1 MKKLFLTS
9 GIILCMACPAFAA
22 TDITPAGTGADC
34 TYTYLDSYTG
44 PVNYEAK
51 WTAVNY
57 AINFAKGQAG
67 SHTDANY
74 ITGSTASVSPVTFDD
89 TSITLTSNGFS
100 ARGYHFDHW
109 SSPVNLETGAS
120 SSTNYNNGATL
131 TGYGYEGSPTLTAQ
145 WAANTYTVSYAAGT
159 HGSGSST
166 DTNGATFDTNYTI
179 KGMGTGSG
187 QSGVTPDTGYHFVK
201 WTGSSTDVG
210 YSAPANGYT
219 ETQTITPY
227 TIDGPLTLTA
237 QFAPDTFTVTYNAG
251 AHGSG
256 SYIHTNGATYD
267 ANYTVPAAARS
278 AITVDAGYTFTGW
291 NTETGET
298 EPNFPGA
305 SETPWTRTS
314 GLSVYAAYTA
324 NKYNISYATGTAG
337 ARTTGFSGT
346 MSNTSATYDSSVTLR
361 SNAFSIPGYDFAGW
375 TSTVN
380 LETGATA
387 NTSYANGATIDPYK
401 VAGDSTLTATWTPK
415 NYQITFNCGTK
426 PSGASTNIV
435 SGTAISAISVT
446 YDATYAAFTSTVPTA
461 AQCKLDGYHFKEWSC
476 TNSITSAG
484 GTYTVAG
491 NTVCSAVW
499 EANTINL
506 TWYNDSSANNG
517 TAITLPS
524 GSNAGSC
531 TYDGT
536 LNLPA
541 QPEKNGYTFNGWTVR
556 STSSNN

>member
-145 WAANTYTVSYAAGT
+145 WAANTYTVSYVAGT

-201 WTGSSTDVG
+201 WTGSSTDVD

-237 QFAPDTFTVTYNAG
+237 QFAPDSFTVTYNKGDHA
-251 AHGSG
+251 AANVNNF
-256 SYIHTNGATYD
+256 TDTDGATYD
-267 ANYTVPAAARS
+267 ADYTARTFSDATNNGGAGMTAA
-278 AITVDAGYTFTGW
+278 DGYTFRGW
-291 NTETGET
+291 STVEHPTVTENAGVYTVSNAWTGET
-298 EPNFPGA
+298 
-305 SETPWTRTS
+305 PWKRTAD
-314 GLSVYAAYTA
+314 LTVYAAYTA
-324 NKYNISYATGTAG
+324 NS
-337 ARTTGFSGT
+337 
-346 MSNTSATYDSSVTLR
+346 
-361 SNAFSIPGYDFAGW
+361 
-375 TSTVN
+375 
-380 LETGATA
+380 
-387 NTSYANGATIDPYK
+387 
-401 VAGDSTLTATWTPK
+401 
-415 NYQITFNCGTK
+415 YQITFTCGTK
-426 PSGASTNIV
+426 PSGATSNITQ
-435 SGTAISAISVT
+435 GGNAGSAVSVT
-446 YDATYAAFTSTVPTA
+446 YASAYSALPATAGTCELP
-461 AQCKLDGYHFKEWSC
+461 GYHFNGWSC
-476 TNSITSAG
+476 GNGISASG
-484 GTYTVAG
+484 GTYNVAG
-491 NTVCSAVW
+491 NTECAATW
-499 EANTINL
+499 TPNTINL
-506 TWYNDSSANNG
+506 TWYNDSSTNNG
-517 TAITLPS
+517 TAITLPQ